1 MDDKKVNTSVLADQV
16 KEKYA
21 HAYLAQ
27 RIDQMAVELLEV
39 REDWKSLQEILPAYM
54 ENYEKLLTPD
64 MLNYYAWLVNEYLTD
79 PTLITTAL
87 SWSERSIKA
96 TDGQNTLY
104 LETYANLLRKAEA
117 VNKTRR
123 TTGDSI

>member
-1 MDDKKVNTSVLADQV
+1 MLADQV